1 MIAEIFVEGI
11 KLDLDDSFGAE
22 LNYAIDDI
30 KDFASRDTNYSK
42 TIVIP
47 GSASNNKVFG
57 HIYEFG
63 SSNHYGINM
72 DDVNVGYN
80 FNPAK
85 QAGCQIFINKIQ
97 VFKGVIRLMEIKV
110 ENGSI
115 EYECSVFG
123 ELGGFVNQIGK
134 LLNNKTLIE
143 DLSKFGDY
151 DQNWGSDVVTA
162 SWDRAYP
169 SGVVYP
175 LIDYGLCKHDG
186 NDYHLNAFRPAFF
199 VKEICDEI
207 VKNSGY
213 TYESNF
219 FNTEIFKSLIIPNT
233 KANLEQIVDDLISA
247 YSQGFTASDAIAVVQ
262 FSGYNVYLFD
272 VIDNAVFKYTGA
284 TTTTGEVTIRGS
296 FILNSTHQVNLRV
309 YYAGGVIID
318 MPIASTGGV
327 DVTFDVL
334 ESVQE
339 TITTNGEFYVQFASN
354 SNFDVTTTDFSFDF
368 LSNSKLPS
376 KASLGA
382 YLSMQSLLPKGIEQ
396 KDFLQSICR
405 MFNLY
410 IFEDPIKTNHLIIEP
425 YVDFYQTGGS
435 FLQIDTPND
444 LLLHGESGDPS
455 GLLMLSDSG
464 HENLDWTTKVDRS
477 KPMSIKPMSELNSR
491 YFDFLFT
498 EDSDFHNEA
507 YFKKYNESY
516 GDRKLDSKF
525 AFTDDRNE
533 VKVIF
538 SPSIPV
544 ARSGDEKLACA
555 LFAVNDGA
563 EDPQDNNIRIMQFH
577 KITGVASWVIRG
589 PYGSGDPLGLL
600 WSGTYYGFASHLD
613 HPVTPSNDISFGAP
627 GELLFTIAG
636 KYPSTNLFTSYWGN
650 YVAEITNRDS
660 KLLSCYL
667 HLKVEDISNL
677 DFSRLIYIDGSLWRL
692 NKIIDYNPTE
702 NQTTQVE
709 LLKVIELIY

>member
-11 KLDLDDSFGAE
+11 KLDLDEAFGAE

-63 SSNHYGINM
+63 SSNHYGINH

-80 FNPAK
+80 FNPSK
-85 QAGCQIFINKIQ
+85 QARCQIFVNKIQ
-97 VFKGVIRLMEIKV
+97 VFKGVIRLMEIKIERGV
-110 ENGSI
+110 I

-151 DQNWGSDVVTA
+151 DQNWGHEVITA
-162 SWDRAYP
+162 SWDRSYP

-175 LIDYGLCKHDG
+175 LIDYGFCKAG
-186 NDYHLNAFRPAFF
+186 TNDYHLNAFRPAFF
-199 VKEICDEI
+199 VREICEEI
-207 VKNSGY
+207 IKNAGY

-219 FNTEIFKSLIIPNT
+219 FNTEIFKSLIIPNS
-233 KANLEQIVDDLISA
+233 KAELEQIVDDLLSA
-247 YSQGFTASDAIAVVQ
+247 YSRDFTASDAIAVVE
-262 FSGYNVYLFD
+262 FSGYNLYLFD
-272 VIDNAVFKYTGA
+272 VTDNAVFKYTGE

-296 FILNSTHQVNLRV
+296 FVLNSSHQVNIRV
-309 YYAGGVIID
+309 FYNGSIIID
-318 MPIASTGGV
+318 LPIASTGGTN
-327 DVTFDVL
+327 VTFDVF
-334 ESVQE
+334 ESVQQ
-339 TITTNGEFYVQFASN
+339 TISTNGEFYVQFTSN
-354 SNFDVTTTDFSFDF
+354 SNFDLTTTDFSFDF

-376 KASLGA
+376 KAGLGA
-382 YLSMQSLLPKGIEQ
+382 YLSMQSLIPKGIEQ

-410 IFEDPIKTNHLIIEP
+410 IYEDPDKVNHLIIEP
-425 YVDFYQTGGS
+425 YVDFYQSGGS
-435 FLQIDTPND
+435 FLQIDSPNE
-444 LLLHGESGDPS
+444 LLLHGESGDIS
-455 GLLMLSDSG
+455 GLLMLNDSG
-464 HENLDWTTKVDRS
+464 PENLDWTSKVDRS
-477 KPMSIKPMSELNSR
+477 KPISIKPMSELNSR

-544 ARSGDEKLACA
+544 DRPDDDKLACA
-555 LFAVNDGA
+555 LYAVNDGA
-563 EDPQDNNIRIMQFH
+563 EESQDNNIRIMQFH
-577 KITGVASWVIRG
+577 KITNVTNWKIKG
-589 PYGSGDPLGLL
+589 PHGSQQATSNL
-600 WSGTYYGFASHLD
+600 WDGTYYGFASHLD
-613 HPVTPSNDISFGAP
+613 HPTTPTNDISFGAP
-627 GELLFTIAG
+627 GELLFTITG
-636 KYPSTNLFTSYWGN
+636 KYPSTNLFTAYWGN

-692 NKIIDYNPTE
+692 NKIIDYNPME
-702 NQTTQVE
+702 NKTTQVE

>member
-1 MIAEIFVEGI
+1 MIAEIFVEGV

-22 LNYAIDDI
+22 LNYAVDDI

-42 TIVIP
+42 TITIP

-80 FNPAK
+80 FNPSK

-110 ENGSI
+110 ENGI
-115 EYECSVFG
+115 PEYECSVFG

-134 LLNNKTLIE
+134 LLNNKTLVE

-151 DQNWGSDVVTA
+151 DENWDENVVTA
-162 SWDRAYP
+162 SWNRSYP

-175 LIDYGLCKHDG
+175 LVDYGFCKAG
-186 NDYHLNAFRPAFF
+186 TNDYHLNAFRPAFF
-199 VKEICDEI
+199 VKEICGEI
-207 VKNSGY
+207 IKNAEY

-219 FNTEIFKSLIIPNT
+219 FNTEIFKSLIIPNS
-233 KANLEQIVDDLISA
+233 KAELEQIVDDLVSA
-247 YSQGFTASDAIAVVQ
+247 YSRGFTASDAIAVVE
-262 FSGYNVYLFD
+262 FSGYNLYLFD
-272 VIDNAVFKYTGA
+272 VTDNAVFKYTGA
-284 TTTTGEVTIRGS
+284 TSTTGEATIRGS
-296 FILNSTHQVNLRV
+296 FILNSTHQVNIRV
-309 YYAGGVIID
+309 YYAGNIIID
-318 MPIASTGGV
+318 LPIASTEGL
-327 DVTFDVL
+327 DVTFDVF

-339 TITTNGEFYVQFASN
+339 TISTNGEFYVQFTSN
-354 SNFDVTTTDFSFDF
+354 SNFDLTTTDFSFDF

-376 KASLGA
+376 EAIYGA
-382 YLSMQSLLPKGIEQ
+382 YLSMQALLPKGIEQ

-410 IFEDPIKTNHLIIEP
+410 IYEDNDRKNHLIIEP
-425 YVDFYQTGGS
+425 YVDFYQEGGS
-435 FLQIDTPND
+435 GLQIDTPND
-444 LLLHGESGDPS
+444 LLLHGESGDSS
-455 GLLMLSDSG
+455 GLFLVSG
-464 HENLDWTTKVDRS
+464 SGGGNLDWTTKVDRS

-544 ARSGDEKLACA
+544 ARSGDDKLACA
-555 LFAVNDGA
+555 LYAVNDGV
-563 EDPQDNNIRIMQFH
+563 EESQDNNIRIMQFH
-577 KITGVASWVIRG
+577 KISDVSSWKIKG
-589 PYGSGDPLGLL
+589 IHGSGQSTNNL
-600 WSGTYYGFASHLD
+600 WTGYDYGFASHLN
-613 HPVTPSNDISFGAP
+613 HPETPTNDISFGVP
-627 GELLFTIAG
+627 GELLFTITG
-636 KYPSTNLFTSYWGN
+636 KYPTTNLFTAYWGN
-650 YVAEITNRDS
+650 YIAEITNRDS
-660 KLLSCYL
+660 KLLSCYVY
-667 HLKVEDISNL
+667 LKVEDVSNL

-692 NKIIDYNPTE
+692 NKIIDYNPME
-702 NQTTQVE
+702 NKTTQVE